1 MSYPVTCI
9 YGNNLQ
15 LEERLELSVQ
25 GAMQEDVAGAG
36 VHRERLLKCLLHD
49 KRLKR

>member
-15 LEERLELSVQ
+15 LKERLELPVQ
-25 GAMQEDVAGAG
+25 GAVQEDVASAG
-36 VHRERLLKCLLHD
+36 VHRERLLKCLLRN
-49 KRLKR
+49 KRVC